1 MAGALLIF
9 ALTYALIAARRVGV
23 LRVARPAA
31 ATAGAAAC
39 VLVGILSPSQ
49 AYFSIDG
56 DTLVLLL
63 AMTLL
68 GAHLDQAG
76 FFEWSAA
83 LALRVA
89 RTPQHLLTMLVF
101 STGILSA
108 FLVNDAVCFL
118 VAPVLVPLIRRLHL
132 GTTLFLM
139 ALATSANLG
148 SVMTII
154 GNPQTM
160 IVGSLSQI
168 TFRDYFFI
176 MAPLGLACLALNR
189 LLLPRFYPLERRAQA
204 AWLRQAESLE
214 APFDDAD
221 ELPPNLRRTMATK
234 LQTGLLVRAGICLA
248 LALIGF
254 FVGLNVAWCALGAA
268 ALLLLIGGSDPRA
281 TLRQVDWELLLFVAG
296 LFVIVGA
303 LRHGG
308 ASAAMLDALR
318 PWIGETPLD
327 QTWALALL
335 VLVGCTI
342 FGNIPFVLV
351 ASEWMPEWSDPR
363 LGWMILGMASTFA
376 GNLLLVSSMAN
387 GLVRDAS
394 ADIGR
399 LRFRDHLRYGVV
411 ITILSTLAGT
421 LWLLAIV

>member
-1 MAGALLIF
+1 VAGALLIF

-23 LRVARPAA
+23 LRLARPAA
-31 ATAGAAAC
+31 AIAGAAAC
-39 VLVGILSPSQ
+39 VLAGILSPGE
-49 AYFSIDG
+49 AYARIDG

-76 FFEWSAA
+76 FFEWGAA
-83 LALRVA
+83 LALRFA
-89 RTPQHLLTMLVF
+89 RTPQRLLTMLVF

-108 FLVNDAVCFL
+108 FLVNDAVCFF
-118 VAPVLVPLIRRLHL
+118 VAPVLVALIRRMHL

-139 ALATSANLG
+139 GLATSANMG

-154 GNPQTM
+154 GNPQVM

-168 TFRDYFFI
+168 PFHEYFFI

-189 LLLPRFYPLERRAQA
+189 LLLPRFYPLERRAAA
-204 AWLRQAESLE
+204 AWLRQADSLE

-221 ELPPNLRRTMATK
+221 ELPLGLRRTMAVK
-234 LQTGLLVRAGICLA
+234 LQKGLLVRASVCWMLA
-248 LALIGF
+248 FIGF
-254 FVGLNVAWCALGAA
+254 FAGLNVAWCALGAS

-281 TLRQVDWELLLFVAG
+281 ALRQVDWELLLFVAG
-296 LFVIVGA
+296 LFVVVGA

-308 ASAAMLDALR
+308 ASSAMLEALR
-318 PWIGETPLD
+318 PWLGETPLG
-327 QTWALALL
+327 QSWALALL
-335 VLVGCTI
+335 TLAGCTI

-363 LGWMILGMASTFA
+363 LGWLILAMASTFA

-394 ADIGR
+394 AEIGR

-411 ITILSTLAGT
+411 ITILTTLLGT
-421 LWLLAIV
+421 LWLLAIL